1 MAPTSHGK
9 ISLQN
14 RINRLNIRCNLI
26 YTLIPVPPNPKK
38 IEALRSCGTLNRH
51 PDEVRNPL
59 FTENDFFDP
68 HDLVQLKYET
78 LRAVEVDGRPIAQA
92 ALDSGLSRPTIYEA
106 RENFRQE
113 GIEGLL
119 PKKRGPKKARKL
131 TPQVRGYLE
140 ELVASNPALKATVL
154 VQRVRRRFGV
164 LLHVR
169 TVEKALQKKGRQ
181 RAAHRQAAPF
191 RLEPQKRAVAPRR
204 RSARPASS
212 LRGQSRQFAAGGSPC
227 AAEPSP
233 AGLFATQPMNI

>member
-1 MAPTSHGK
+1 MQCEG
-9 ISLQN
+9 IYLQN
-14 RINRLNIRCNLI
+14 RIDRLNMRCNLL
-26 YTLIPVPPNPKK
+26 YTADTVPPNPKK
-38 IEALRSCGTLNRH
+38 IEILRSCGALNRH
-51 PDEVRNPL
+51 PEEVRNPL

-78 LRAVEVDGRPIAQA
+78 IRAVEVDARPIAQA

-119 PKKRGPKKARKL
+119 PEKRGPKKPRKL
-131 TPQVRGYLE
+131 TPQVRDYLE
-140 ELVASNPALKATVL
+140 ELVASNPDLKTAVL

-181 RAAHRQAAPF
+181 TP
-191 RLEPQKRAVAPRR
+191 
-204 RSARPASS
+204 
-212 LRGQSRQFAAGGSPC
+212 
-227 AAEPSP
+227 
-233 AGLFATQPMNI
+233 

>member
-1 MAPTSHGK
+1 MLFEG
-9 ISLQN
+9 IYLRN
-14 RINRLNIRCNLI
+14 RIDRLNMRCNLL
-26 YTLIPVPPNPKK
+26 YTTDPVPPNPKK
-38 IEALRSCGTLNRH
+38 IEVLRSCGALNRH
-51 PDEVRNPL
+51 PEEVRNPL

-78 LRAVEVDGRPIAQA
+78 IRAVEVDARPIAQA

-119 PKKRGPKKARKL
+119 PEKRGPKKPRKL
-131 TPQVRGYLE
+131 TPQVRDYLE
-140 ELVASNPALKATVL
+140 ELVASNPDLKAAVL

-181 RAAHRQAAPF
+181 TP
-191 RLEPQKRAVAPRR
+191 
-204 RSARPASS
+204 
-212 LRGQSRQFAAGGSPC
+212 
-227 AAEPSP
+227 
-233 AGLFATQPMNI
+233 

>member
-1 MAPTSHGK
+1 M
-9 ISLQN
+9 
-14 RINRLNIRCNLI
+14 RCNLL
-26 YTLIPVPPNPKK
+26 YTFIPVPPNPKK
-38 IEALRSCGTLNRH
+38 IEALRSCGALNRH
-51 PDEVRNPL
+51 PEEVRNPL

-78 LRAVEVDGRPIAQA
+78 LRAVEVEGRPLAQA

-119 PKKRGPKKARKL
+119 PEKRGPKKPRKL

-140 ELVASNPALKATVL
+140 ELVALNPDLKAAVL

-181 RAAHRQAAPF
+181 TR
-191 RLEPQKRAVAPRR
+191 
-204 RSARPASS
+204 
-212 LRGQSRQFAAGGSPC
+212 
-227 AAEPSP
+227 
-233 AGLFATQPMNI
+233 

>member
-1 MAPTSHGK
+1 M
-9 ISLQN
+9 
-14 RINRLNIRCNLI
+14 RCNLHYI
-26 YTLIPVPPNPKK
+26 LTPVPPDPKK

-51 PDEVRNPL
+51 PEEVRNPL

-78 LRAVEVDGRPIAQA
+78 IRAVQVDGRAIAQA

-119 PKKRGPKKARKL
+119 PEKRGPKNPRKL
-131 TPQVRGYLE
+131 TPQIRGYLE
-140 ELVASNPALKATVL
+140 ELVASNPDLKAAAL

-169 TVEKALQKKGRQ
+169 TVEKALRKKGRQ
-181 RAAHRQAAPF
+181 T
-191 RLEPQKRAVAPRR
+191 L
-204 RSARPASS
+204 
-212 LRGQSRQFAAGGSPC
+212 
-227 AAEPSP
+227 
-233 AGLFATQPMNI
+233 

>member
-1 MAPTSHGK
+1 M
-9 ISLQN
+9 
-14 RINRLNIRCNLI
+14 RCNLL
-26 YTLIPVPPNPKK
+26 YTSDPVPLNQKK
-38 IEALRSCGTLNRH
+38 IEVLRSCGVLNPH
-51 PDEVRNPL
+51 PEEVRNPL

-78 LRAVEVDGRPIAQA
+78 IRAVEVDARPIAQA

-119 PKKRGPKKARKL
+119 PEKRGPKKPRKL
-131 TPQVRGYLE
+131 TPQVRDYLE
-140 ELVASNPALKATVL
+140 ELVASNPDLKAAVL

-181 RAAHRQAAPF
+181 T
-191 RLEPQKRAVAPRR
+191 L
-204 RSARPASS
+204 
-212 LRGQSRQFAAGGSPC
+212 
-227 AAEPSP
+227 
-233 AGLFATQPMNI
+233 